1 MRFLL
6 GEISQWRN
14 LNQLRHSPK
23 IALLK
28 KVSKSYDGGKTWQ
41 ETDFVM
47 IYKRHEQIAVKGR
60 SLDEEFGKLYFE
72 IETIRG

>member
-1 MRFLL
+1 VSGYSGAEPFTAR
-6 GEISQWRN
+6 EIDTEITKDSFV
-14 LNQLRHSPK
+14 
-23 IALLK
+23 K

-60 SLDEEFGKLYFE
+60 SLDEELGKLYFE